1 MSKHFKFFVSH
12 SSSDLELVQ
21 PFCKFLQNAAN
32 VRLDEIFCTSL
43 EHRVLS
49 NDRYFFEEIRQ
60 AIFSAEVIIFLVTK
74 NFLLSRSCLMEMG
87 MAYYPEKKRVILL
100 DDGLSHTDLPPF
112 LSGIQV
118 FGHFDVKNLVDLKVE
133 LFPEATEREIRT
145 NVWLNEVNYFL
156 DNIRNW
162 KTQQKHIEGTSLFVE
177 EPNEQLKNELEAKN
191 KQIQNLLA
199 SLKLLEMFILGING
213 GLETQGMLNGMLDTS
228 KETAT
233 KDTEVDGR
241 VRENNETI
249 NETQTSSYELIKTDV
264 NLPETKNMRITAE
277 DDIQNIYDRALKLE
291 SQGKD
296 EDAFELFLKC
306 AIAGHA
312 NAQLAVGWAY
322 RYGLGVD
329 QNVHLAFEWYE
340 KSAANGN
347 AAAQNNLANCYENGI
362 GTEVDV
368 EKALYYYSESSKQGI
383 CAATHALGT
392 LYFFGLLVAKDYEK
406 AVGYFKQAAELNHS
420 ESIFMFAHCY
430 EYGFGVPKNFALAWK
445 YYLKSAELGGLL
457 AIERVAIKYEE
468 GELVERNIKEAM
480 KWYEL
485 GVSKGSLVCMN
496 NLAFLLQDGL
506 HGVEKDEHRA
516 LQLYIEAAEKGNL
529 PSQNNLGWAYE
540 HGIGTQI
547 NIKKAVY
554 WYEKAKEKDNDAAW
568 NNMGRCYH
576 YGIGVPVNERKAY
589 EHYRKAA
596 ELNNTK
602 AKYRLGYCLQYGVGC
617 DINLSEAF
625 SFYMAAADKGNAD
638 AQCSVG
644 VFYYQGMVV
653 EENVEIAKEWFEK
666 AVEQKH
672 VVAEYYLALYYLM
685 GMKVSQ
691 DEKKAHNL
699 LIDSARS
706 GCDEARTLLKRL
718 GIKW

>member
-1 MSKHFKFFVSH
+1 MLKHFKFFVSH
-12 SSSDLELVQ
+12 SSSDLELVL
-21 PFCKFLQNAAN
+21 PFCKFLRNAAN
-32 VRLDEIFCTSL
+32 VSLDEIFCTSL

-87 MAYYPEKKRVILL
+87 MAYYPEKKRVIFL

-118 FGHFDVKNLVDLKVE
+118 FGHFDVKNLVELKVE
-133 LFPEATEREIRT
+133 LFPEATEREIHT
-145 NVWLNEVNYFL
+145 NVWLDEVNCFL

-162 KTQQKHIEGTSLFVE
+162 KTQKKHIEGTSLFVE
-177 EPNEQLKNELEAKN
+177 ETNAQLKNELEAKN

-199 SLKLLEMFILGING
+199 SLKLLERFILGING
-213 GLETQGMLNGMLDTS
+213 GLETQGMLNGMLDTT
-228 KETAT
+228 KETSS
-233 KDTEVDGR
+233 KDNEVDGR
-241 VRENNETI
+241 VREDNEI
-249 NETQTSSYELIKTDV
+249 ADETKTVSYEQIGTDTV
-264 NLPETKNMRITAE
+264 LPGSKQKRNTVEN
-277 DDIQNIYDRALKLE
+277 DIQIKYARALSLE
-291 SQGKD
+291 GQGKND
-296 EDAFELFLKC
+296 EAFKLYLEC
-306 AIAGHA
+306 AVGGHA
-312 NAQLAVGWAY
+312 NAQLHVAWSY
-322 RYGLGVD
+322 QYGLGVG
-329 QNVHLAFEWYE
+329 QNADSAFEWYE

-347 AAAQNNLANCYENGI
+347 AAAQNNLAHCYENGI
-362 GTEVDV
+362 GTDVNV

-383 CAATHALGT
+383 CEATHALGVI
-392 LYFFGLLVAKDYEK
+392 YFSGILVAKDHEK
-406 AVGYFKQAAELNHS
+406 AVGYFKQAAALNHS
-420 ESIFMFAHCY
+420 ESIFTLAYCY
-430 EYGFGVPKNFALAWK
+430 EFGYGVPKNPDLAWENYIK
-445 YYLKSAELGGLL
+445 AADLGELL

-468 GELVERNIKEAM
+468 GDLVERNIDESM
-480 KWYEL
+480 RWYEL
-485 GVSKGSLVCMN
+485 GVSKGSLCCMN
-496 NLAFLLQDGL
+496 NLAFMLQDGL
-506 HGVEKDEHRA
+506 HGAKKDEHRA

-529 PSQNNLGWAYE
+529 PSQNNLGWTYE

-547 NIKKAVY
+547 NIEKAVY
-554 WYEKAKEKDNDAAW
+554 WYEKAKENDNDAAW
-568 NNMGRCYH
+568 LNMGRCYQ
-576 YGIGVPVNERKAY
+576 YGIGVAMDERKAY